1 MSDYHNDKPIDGEV
15 FPDLLNRNLFAKNLA
30 KVLRIAPTSECLTV
44 SLEGVW
50 GYGKTSTINLV
61 KQHLANDDHQR
72 KNIIIEYNPWLIGN
86 AEILIHDFLARF
98 AVNINLH
105 FENSDKSKSSIEA
118 AKQLLSYANLFGVV
132 DFIPDSEPWSA
143 VIKLILSKMGSFKNK
158 LSKLNEKDILRKKN
172 RVSNKLRELNVTTIV
187 IIDDLDRLTPKEAF
201 EVLRLVKSVADFYGT
216 TFLLAFDPMYLHEIL
231 KGHAIAKPEE
241 YLDKIIQLRLPLPVI
256 SSNDLEEISQQELKN
271 LSQNNDLSRYFEGDQ
286 DQLSH
291 IYHFYY
297 KSLIKT
303 PRDIKRFFNHL
314 RFVVN
319 QVQGQVAFGDL
330 FGLSLLAIKAANV
343 YELIK
348 KRPDYF
354 VERSINSENAAE
366 SLDEGYKKFVISARD
381 NAFLQIP
388 DPLHKLLIQKLI
400 ERLFEHHEGDDSRG
414 RVSDFRRLYT
424 ALHYDVPTEYVSDL
438 EVKAFVNGSINREVF
453 LDNIILKKTDER
465 FFEVLYFTLDKAQ
478 DPVEILTFLNLK
490 FLALDRLRKSLSYFS
505 GFSYDPFRQLISIN
519 ELLFKKINLN
529 EIMKVMAVSEFAPVN
544 GSLVRLLLA
553 KGEWSE
559 SDKDLVLS
567 SFIKGALNCLK
578 NKTYRGTLLESQV
591 FYGLLFAINDDV
603 KSFFSN
609 FLNSNEGVLRL
620 VEIMGSTGADSTK
633 GAYYHY
639 EKEKILHIIDV
650 DELELKARELI
661 FQLDSMPPN
670 IKAVISSIC
679 DGKKYYLV
687 DATIS
692 NWQ

>member
-1 MSDYHNDKPIDGEV
+1 MSDYHNDRPIDGEV

-30 KVLRIAPTSECLTV
+30 KVLNIAPTSECLTV

-61 KQHLANDDHQR
+61 KQYLANDEHQR
-72 KNIIIEYNPWLIGN
+72 NHIIIEYNPWLIGN
-86 AEILIHDFLARF
+86 AEILIHDFLAQF
-98 AVNINLH
+98 AVNINAH
-105 FENSDKSKSSIEA
+105 FENSDKSKIAIEV

-143 VIKLILSKMGSFKNK
+143 VIKLILRKIGSFKDK
-158 LSKLNEKDILRKKN
+158 LSKLNEKDVLRKKN
-172 RVSNKLRELNVTTIV
+172 RISNKLRDLNITTIV

-256 SSNDLEEISQQELKN
+256 SSSDLEKISQQELN
-271 LSQNNDLSRYFEGDQ
+271 SLSRNDDLTRYFEGDQ

-314 RFVVN
+314 RFSVN

-354 VERSINSENAAE
+354 VERIANSANAAE
-366 SLDEGYKKFVISARD
+366 SLNEGYKAFVSSTRE

-400 ERLFEHHEGDDSRG
+400 ERLFEYHDGDDSRG

-438 EVKAFVNGSINREVF
+438 EVNAFVDGSINREVF
-453 LDNIILKKTDER
+453 LDNIIEKQTDER
-465 FFEVLYFTLDKAQ
+465 FFEILFFKLDKAQ
-478 DPVEILTFLNLK
+478 DPVEVFTVLNRN
-490 FLALDRLRKSLSYFS
+490 FLALDRLKKSLSYFS
-505 GFSYDPFRQLISIN
+505 GFGYDPFRQLISIN
-519 ELLFKKINLN
+519 ELLFKKITPHEIMN
-529 EIMKVMAVSEFAPVN
+529 IMKVAEFAPVN

-553 KGEWSE
+553 KDERFE
-559 SDKDLVLS
+559 SDKDTVI
-567 SFIKGALNCLK
+567 SFFVKGALACLK
-578 NKTYRGTLLESQV
+578 NKTYCGTLLESQV
-591 FYGLLFAINDDV
+591 FYGLLVANNDDV
-603 KSFFSN
+603 KDFFSN
-609 FLNSNEGVLRL
+609 LLDSNEGTLRL
-620 VEIMGSTGADSTK
+620 IEIMGSVGADSTK
-633 GAYYHY
+633 GAYFHY
-639 EKEKILHIIDV
+639 EKEKILHVIDT
-650 DELELKARELI
+650 DKLELKVSELSS
-661 FQLDSMPPN
+661 QLDSMPPN
-670 IKAVISSIC
+670 IKAVISSIS
-679 DGKKYYLV
+679 DGNKYYLA

-692 NWQ
+692 TW